1 MNLMDRY
8 INYYKPLL
16 RTYCTKLIEQM
27 PADEF
32 HGIPHP
38 FIPAWGTR
46 YEQAIVK
53 MAIIGLETRGWNPTL
68 PEYIQHVQNEQW
80 ESSFDISEFQNL
92 DYVDWTGGK
101 GTRYTFWGF
110 VMYFL
115 AALYGVK
122 NWEILKRREHANILN
137 SFLWGNATAIER
149 WESDGIPEGT
159 NPQAHQIAR
168 NAAYELNDF
177 KHLQTIFAPDVSI
190 IMCGKGPCHQ
200 FLRNIDK
207 ELLWERDNVCL
218 WKTGKSFIFS
228 MPHPN
233 NMKFN
238 NGADSYA
245 KTIREGLI
253 EHGLFQHMP
262 EFIDCDKEAEQLLD
276 TFFSKCKSQARN
288 TKEAVAFIATEL
300 RKHEATMTVRML
312 CNILNKLGYRT
323 TYDSEYV
330 AGRGSYKM
338 VAGAWN
344 YYQNYLKQPDI
355 AESITLAFTKPNGDY
370 AYWDY

>member
-1 MNLMDRY
+1 
-8 INYYKPLL
+8 
-16 RTYCTKLIEQM
+16 
-27 PADEF
+27 
-32 HGIPHP
+32 
-38 FIPAWGTR
+38 
-46 YEQAIVK
+46 
-53 MAIIGLETRGWNPTL
+53 
-68 PEYIQHVQNEQW
+68 
-80 ESSFDISEFQNL
+80 
-92 DYVDWTGGK
+92 
-101 GTRYTFWGF
+101 
-110 VMYFL
+110 
-115 AALYGVK
+115 
-122 NWEILKRREHANILN
+122 
-137 SFLWGNATAIER
+137 
-149 WESDGIPEGT
+149 
-159 NPQAHQIAR
+159 
-168 NAAYELNDF
+168 
-177 KHLQTIFAPDVSI
+177 
-190 IMCGKGPCHQ
+190 MCGKGPCHQ

-253 EHGLFQHMP
+253 EHGLFQPMP

-323 TYDSEYV
+323 TYDSEYM

-355 AESITLAFTKPNGDY
+355 AESIALAFTKPNGDY